1 MRGAGWFTIVAM
13 WHKMAIDMQTSVMST
28 VGVETV
34 AAFLSRKFTSRACR
48 GRRKLDHSG
57 RSRKLVTR

>member
-1 MRGAGWFTIVAM
+1 
-13 WHKMAIDMQTSVMST
+13 MAIVTPTSVMST

-48 GRRKLDHSG
+48 GRRKLAHSG
-57 RSRKLVTR
+57 RSRKPVKI